1 MRFYACLKPDEHHAS
16 NGWQHARS
24 QKDINKIAKQRQA
37 ESSHYYI
44 ILYRNA
50 FMIKQMLKAGTPA
63 PAAAAYGR
71 TINRLA
77 TLT

>member
-1 MRFYACLKPDEHHAS
+1 
-16 NGWQHARS
+16 
-24 QKDINKIAKQRQA
+24 
-37 ESSHYYI
+37 
-44 ILYRNA
+44 
-50 FMIKQMLKAGTPA
+50 MIKQMLKAGTPA

>member
-1 MRFYACLKPDEHHAS
+1 MNITPATDDNTPVHRKTSTKLPNNS
-16 NGWQHARS
+16 
-24 QKDINKIAKQRQA
+24 KQRV
-37 ESSHYYI
+37 HII